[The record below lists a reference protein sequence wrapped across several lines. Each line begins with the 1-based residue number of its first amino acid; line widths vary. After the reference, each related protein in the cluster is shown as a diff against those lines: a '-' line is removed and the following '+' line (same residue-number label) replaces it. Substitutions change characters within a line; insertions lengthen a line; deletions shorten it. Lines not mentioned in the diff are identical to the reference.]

1 MEYRWI
7 KENELN
13 SYEKENKRLSYA
25 NLFYNDDS
33 LILCNNIANDYEELE
48 LVNGTDYNE
57 EDDYYEDIYQ
67 YYIIS
72 DSLANRLIEYTNE
85 IIYYHNKLDIYI
97 LGVTHFG
104 TSWDYVLTE
113 FKIEKIEDTEDWY
126 RAIKEEDHDD
136 NIQYY
141 SIIIKTL

>member
-13 SYEKENKRLSYA
+13 DYEKENKRLSYA
-25 NLFYNDDS
+25 NLFYNDDNM
-33 LILCNNIANDYEELE
+33 ILCNNIVNDYDNIE
-48 LVNGTDYNE
+48 LVNGTDY
-57 EDDYYEDIYQ
+57 DEDIYQ
-67 YYIIS
+67 YYIID
-72 DSLANRLIEYTNE
+72 DSLANRLIENTDE

-113 FKIEKIEDTEDWY
+113 FKLEKVEDTEDWY
-126 RAIKEEDHDD
+126 RAIKEEDVDD
-136 NIQYY
+136 NI
-141 SIIIKTL
+141 

>member
-136 NIQYY
+136 NI
-141 SIIIKTL
+141 